1 MIKRYVSAI
10 ALSLALVSGSSA
22 IIASAVEYPNE
33 TTTVTAREFEKKDAG
48 NKEDE
53 SRHHKH
59 KLGKE
64 RAAEDIK
71 MLSKAENLKLLSDDD
86 KKALGEINKCLQE
99 NNDLSKDQ
107 IKKLI
112 SLKNK
117 IAKCKLGDKDYAKF
131 KELLKKSKKDC
142 LKDDE
147 KKELDGYLKKIYCK

>member
-33 TTTVTAREFEKKDAG
+33 TTTVTATESEKKDAEK
-48 NKEDE
+48 KEDE

-117 IAKCKLGDKDYAKF
+117 IAKCKLGDKDYEK
-131 KELLKKSKKDC
+131 LKS
-142 LKDDE
+142 
-147 KKELDGYLKKIYCK
+147 Y

>member
-33 TTTVTAREFEKKDAG
+33 TTTVTATESEKKDAEK
-48 NKEDE
+48 KEDE

-142 LKDDE
+142 LNDDE

>member
-33 TTTVTAREFEKKDAG
+33 TTTVTATESEKKDAEK
-48 NKEDE
+48 KEDE

-117 IAKCKLGDKDYAKF
+117 IAKCKLVVPLVAPHTYF
-131 KELLKKSKKDC
+131 LP
-142 LKDDE
+142 
-147 KKELDGYLKKIYCK
+147 

>member
-33 TTTVTAREFEKKDAG
+33 TTTVTAPESEKKDAG

-86 KKALGEINKCLQE
+86 KKAITYTICHPNTKRIC
-99 NNDLSKDQ
+99 
-107 IKKLI
+107 
-112 SLKNK
+112 
-117 IAKCKLGDKDYAKF
+117 
-131 KELLKKSKKDC
+131 
-142 LKDDE
+142 
-147 KKELDGYLKKIYCK
+147 

>member
-33 TTTVTAREFEKKDAG
+33 TTTVTAPESEKKDAG

-131 KELLKKSKKDC
+131 SLSSHLILSFHHP
-142 LKDDE
+142 LNS
-147 KKELDGYLKKIYCK
+147 LF

>member
-33 TTTVTAREFEKKDAG
+33 TTTVTATESEKKDAEK
-48 NKEDE
+48 KEDE

-117 IAKCKLGDKDYAKF
+117 IAKCKLRDKDYEKF

-142 LKDDE
+142 LNDDE

>member
-33 TTTVTAREFEKKDAG
+33 TTTVTATESEKKDAEK
-48 NKEDE
+48 KEDE

-107 IKKLI
+107 IKKFI

-117 IAKCKLGDKDYAKF
+117 IAKCKLGDKDYEKF

-142 LKDDE
+142 LNDDE

>member
-33 TTTVTAREFEKKDAG
+33 TTTVTATESEKKDAEK
-48 NKEDE
+48 KEDE

-117 IAKCKLGDKDYAKF
+117 IAKCKLGDKEKF

-142 LKDDE
+142 LNDDE

>member
-1 MIKRYVSAI
+1 
-10 ALSLALVSGSSA
+10 
-22 IIASAVEYPNE
+22 
-33 TTTVTAREFEKKDAG
+33 
-48 NKEDE
+48 
-53 SRHHKH
+53 
-59 KLGKE
+59 
-64 RAAEDIK
+64 

-112 SLKNK
+112 SLKDK

-142 LKDDE
+142 LNDDE